1 MPPLRTAARRTAVPH
16 PAAPSDCGVSARTA
30 VLGQATFQVRGD
42 REHMHVQ
49 GIYFLPTA
57 RVSFMCDTK
66 MMANGSS
73 ALMHSMEKLTLSW
86 KCDAS
91 NLIQPAAA
99 GTSPRR
105 SSTSAASSSST
116 PIASDSAPSR
126 NSYALSLCS
135 TDSPS
140 CAASDD
146 GLPGAVALWN
156 WELNGVT
163 EISKE
168 CTREHGEWPD
178 AAALSNWTEELLQSN
193 IGQLST
199 ERIGPMGP
207 GRRQVV
213 CRIENFCGPATDP
226 AHHHAAWRDF
236 AMGPLRHAVSK
247 VCGEEMELYKE
258 KLNLK
263 PAGGGGGFAPHI
275 DSPSLRIFTHG
286 QPWAVRTFVT
296 AMVAIDDMTE
306 ANGCLRLATPEAG
319 APC

>member
-1 MPPLRTAARRTAVPH
+1 M
-16 PAAPSDCGVSARTA
+16 G
-30 VLGQATFQVRGD
+30 
-42 REHMHVQ
+42 
-49 GIYFLPTA
+49 TA
-57 RVSFMCDTK
+57 RARSRELLCDTR

-73 ALMHSMEKLTLSW
+73 ALMHSMEKLAMSS

-91 NLIQPAAA
+91 NLVQPEASPRTSSTSCSARA
-99 GTSPRR
+99 GNSPRR
-105 SSTSAASSSST
+105 SSTSAAPSSST
-116 PIASDSAPSR
+116 PIVGDSAPSR
-126 NSYALSLCS
+126 NSSALSLCS

-140 CAASDD
+140 SAASDD
-146 GLPGAVALWN
+146 GLPGTLALWN

-178 AAALSNWTEELLQSN
+178 AATLSNWTEELLQSN

-247 VCGEEMELYKE
+247 VCGEEMVLYKE

-286 QPWAVRTFVT
+286 QRWAVRTFVT

-306 ANGCLRLATPEAG
+306 DNGCLRLATPEAG
-319 APC
+319 APCWSETHAPNHDKGDPNGDPDAVCL